1 MRGPG
6 GCRQPPLDRGL
17 LDGLDPEQRV
27 AAAAAAGP
35 LLVVAGPGTGKTR
48 TLTHR
53 IAYLWPSEGLAA
65 ERCLAITFTRR
76 AAASSRTGWTPCCRG
91 MRGGC
96 W

>member
-1 MRGPG
+1 SGPLVGKPAGPG
-6 GCRQPPLDRGL
+6 I

-27 AAAAAAGP
+27 AAGAAAGP

-53 IAYLWPSEGLAA
+53 LAYLVAERGLAA

-76 AAASSRTGWTPCCRG
+76 ACAELQERLDALVPG